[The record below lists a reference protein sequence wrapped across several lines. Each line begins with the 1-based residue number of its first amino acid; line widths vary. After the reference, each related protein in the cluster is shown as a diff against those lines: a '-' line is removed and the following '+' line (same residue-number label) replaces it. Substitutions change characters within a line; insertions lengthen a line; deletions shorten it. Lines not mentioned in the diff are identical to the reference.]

1 METDVK
7 TVSLILVVRNEEVG
21 LRAVLPKISTDIFDD
36 FFAIDGN
43 STDGSVELMETFGY
57 KVYPQVER
65 GLGSAM
71 IEARERVK
79 THSFIYFHP
88 DGNEDPVDLPRMAEL
103 LREGHEFVVASR
115 MIKGAWN
122 EEDDKFFKWRKYA
135 NQGFALLA
143 NLFFAH
149 SSNRTS
155 DVTHGFRGITCEAF
169 DRMNLSSRD
178 LTMDYQ
184 MVIRALKLGI
194 KITEFPTHEWPRID
208 GATNFA
214 SLPTGIAELKL
225 LWREIV
231 MGPRSA
237 GEKEMSI
244 PTKESLPR

>member
-1 METDVK
+1 MIEINRK

-21 LRAVLPKISTDIFDD
+21 LRSVLPKISTDIFDD

-43 STDGSVELMETFGY
+43 STDRSVELMESAGY
-57 KVYPQVER
+57 KVYPQVQR

-71 IEARERVK
+71 IEGRERVK

-88 DGNEDPVDLPRMAEL
+88 DGNEDPADLPRMARL

-122 EEDDKFFKWRKYA
+122 EEDDNIFKWRKYA

-143 NLFFAH
+143 NAFFAH
-149 SSNRTS
+149 GGNRTT

-169 DRMNLSSRD
+169 DRMNLTSRD

-225 LWREIV
+225 LWREIM
-231 MGPRSA
+231 MGSRSA
-237 GEKEMSI
+237 GERESKI
-244 PTKESLPR
+244 P